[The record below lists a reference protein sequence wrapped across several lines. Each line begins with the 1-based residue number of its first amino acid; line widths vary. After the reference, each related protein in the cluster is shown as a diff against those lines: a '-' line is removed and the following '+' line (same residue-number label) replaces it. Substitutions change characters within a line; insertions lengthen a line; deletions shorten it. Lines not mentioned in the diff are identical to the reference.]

1 LHGSTRLDVGEVKC
15 NNPTHD
21 HLEIERHAPFVAPAC
36 RLNPAS
42 PILQIRNLGKTYPG
56 VRVLDGVNLDL
67 RRGEVHI
74 LLGENGAGK
83 STLAKILSGACRKTD
98 GEILLDGQAV
108 EIKNPKHAQ
117 ELGVSI
123 IYQEL
128 NLVPQLTVAENIF
141 LGREP
146 MSGPGVIADRALA
159 TAARALLDDLGLPI
173 GESRR
178 VQDLGIAQQQM
189 VEVAKALSLKARILI
204 MDEPTSALTHA
215 EIRELFKAIARLKAA
230 GVSIIYIS
238 HRLEEL
244 IEIGDRVTVLRDGK
258 SVATREIREVTI
270 PDLIRLM
277 VDRDLRE
284 QFPKKKAP
292 VGDELLRVEDLNQE
306 GFLHHISFQVRAGEV
321 VGISGLVG
329 SGRSRLARAIF
340 GAERI
345 DSGRIVVN
353 GKTATVKSPRQAI
366 DLGIGFLP
374 EDRRTA
380 GLVLKLSVR
389 ENICLSVLSK
399 FCRWGTVR
407 SKPERLSCLDY
418 VQQLRIKA
426 QNLEQPVLYLSGGNQ
441 QKVVL
446 SKWLC
451 SQAKLFVFDE
461 PTRGIDVG
469 AKVEIYELMNRLTA
483 TGAAI
488 LMISSDMPEV
498 LGMSDRILTMCR
510 GAISG
515 EFNAGEVSQ
524 EKLMAS
530 ALGVN

>member
-1 LHGSTRLDVGEVKC
+1 VSSDQ
-15 NNPTHD
+15 
-21 HLEIERHAPFVAPAC
+21 
-36 RLNPAS
+36 
-42 PILQIRNLGKTYPG
+42 PILQTRNLGKVYPG
-56 VRVLDGVNLDL
+56 VTVLDGVEFEL

-83 STLAKILSGACRKTD
+83 STLAKILSGACAKSSGEIRID
-98 GEILLDGQAV
+98 GEPV
-108 EIKNPKHAQ
+108 EIKSPKHAQ
-117 ELGVSI
+117 ELGIAI

-128 NLVPQLTVAENIF
+128 NLVPNLTVAENIF
-141 LGREP
+141 LGREFTS
-146 MSGPGVIADRALA
+146 MPGVISDRTLEAAA
-159 TAARALLDDLGLPI
+159 TRLLEELGLPI
-173 GESRR
+173 PANRR

-189 VEVAKALSLKARILI
+189 VEVAKALSLEARILI
-204 MDEPTSALTHA
+204 MDEPTSALTGT
-215 EIRELFKAIARLKAA
+215 EIRELFKAIARLKAT
-230 GVSIIYIS
+230 GVSIVYIS
-238 HRLEEL
+238 HRLQEL

-258 SVATREIREVTI
+258 SVATQDIRNTTI

-277 VDRDLRE
+277 VNRDLTE
-284 QFPKKKAP
+284 QFPKKKAQ
-292 VGDELLRVEDLNQE
+292 VGPELLRVENLSQA
-306 GFLHHISFQVRAGEV
+306 GFLHDINFNVHAGEV

-345 DSGRIVVN
+345 DNGQIRVN
-353 GKTATVKSPRQAI
+353 GNAVVIRSPRQAI

-389 ENICLSVLSK
+389 ENICLSNLAK

-407 SKPERLSCLDY
+407 SRQEQSSCLDY

-426 QNLEQPVLYLSGGNQ
+426 QNLDQPVLYLSGGNQ

-483 TGAAI
+483 SGAAI
-488 LMISSDMPEV
+488 LMISSDMLEV
-498 LGMSDRILTMCR
+498 MGMSDRILTMCR

-515 EFNAGEVSQ
+515 EFVAGQVTQ
-524 EKLMAS
+524 EQLLQS
-530 ALGVN
+530 ALGLN